1 MASEPG
7 GMVGSRVVDAR
18 RLQALLLDL
27 VQIDSLSRRE
37 ARIAA
42 RLAADLR
49 ALGGDVEFDAAGRA
63 VGGDSGNLIARFP
76 GTVDAP
82 ALLLCAHMDTV
93 SPGEGVRPVVED
105 DVIRTDGTTVLGGD
119 DKSGIAIICECLRV
133 CRERNLRHPPL
144 DVVLTVCEEVGLLGA
159 KHLDLGRVRARRGL
173 VFDSD
178 AVGFAFTRAPGAN
191 HIDFVVRGRSAHA
204 GMAPERGVSAIR
216 VAAEAIAVMRL
227 GRIDPETTANIGR
240 IEGGRANNIIPDEVR
255 VRGEARS
262 HDLARLAAQTAH
274 MRACFEEAA
283 ARHPGARVEVSVDA
297 AYAPMAV
304 ADDSAIMR
312 LVAAA
317 AERTGR
323 TITPAGMGGG
333 CDANVLNRRGLEVV
347 NLGTGMRE
355 IHTTSE
361 WLRVSDMVAAAEV
374 TLAAIEL
381 AADWR

>member
-1 MASEPG
+1 
-7 GMVGSRVVDAR
+7 MVVSRVIDAR
-18 RLQALLLDL
+18 RLQSLLLDL
-27 VQIDSLSRRE
+27 VRIDSLSRRE
-37 ARIAA
+37 GRIAA
-42 RLAADLR
+42 RLAAELR
-49 ALGGDVEFDAAGRA
+49 ELGADVSVDDAGRTLGGET
-63 VGGDSGNLIARFP
+63 GNLIARFP

-82 ALLLCAHMDTV
+82 PLLLCAHMDTV
-93 SPGEGVRPVVED
+93 SPGEGVRPIVED

-119 DKSGIAIICECLRV
+119 DKSGIAIICECVRV
-133 CRERNLRHPPL
+133 CRERGLRHPPL
-144 DVVLTVCEEVGLLGA
+144 DVVLTICEEVGLLGA
-159 KHLDLGRVRARRGL
+159 KHLDLARVRARRGL

-191 HIDFVVRGRSAHA
+191 HIDVVVRGRAAHA
-204 GMAPERGVSAIR
+204 GMAPERGVSAIQ
-216 VAAEAIAVMRL
+216 VAAEAIAGMRL
-227 GRIDPETTANIGR
+227 GRLDAETTANIGR
-240 IEGGRANNIIPDEVR
+240 IEGGRATNIVPDEVH

-262 HDLARLAAQTAH
+262 HDRARLAAQTDH

-283 ARHPGARVEVSVDA
+283 ARHPGARVEIDVEA
-297 AYAPMAV
+297 AYEPMAV
-304 ADDSAIMR
+304 PDDSAIMR

-317 AERTGR
+317 AARTGR

-374 TLAAIEL
+374 TLAVIEL
-381 AADWR
+381 AADGS

>member
-1 MASEPG
+1 MASDVVP
-7 GMVGSRVVDAR
+7 MVGSRVVDAG
-18 RLQALLLDL
+18 RLRSLLVEL

-37 ARIAA
+37 GRIAI
-42 RLAADLR
+42 RLADELR
-49 ALGGDVEFDAAGRA
+49 ALGADVTFDDAGHA
-63 VGGDSGNLIARFP
+63 LGGETGNLIARIP
-76 GTVDAP
+76 GTVEAP

-93 SPGEGVRPVVED
+93 SPGEGVKPIVEEDVV
-105 DVIRTDGTTVLGGD
+105 RTDGTTVLGGD
-119 DKSGIAIICECLRV
+119 DKSGIAIICECVRV
-133 CRERNLRHPPL
+133 CRERGLRHPPI
-144 DVVLTVCEEVGLLGA
+144 DVVLTICEEVGLLGA
-159 KHLDLGRVRARRGL
+159 KHLDLGQVRARRGL

-191 HIDFVVRGRSAHA
+191 HIDVVVRGRAAHA
-204 GMAPERGVSAIR
+204 GMAPERGVSAIQ
-216 VAAEAIAVMRL
+216 VAAQAIAGMRL
-227 GRIDPETTANIGR
+227 GRIDAETTANIGR
-240 IEGGRANNIIPDEVR
+240 IEGGRATNIIPDEVH

-262 HDLARLAAQTAH
+262 HDLARLAAQTEH

-283 ARHPGARVEVSVDA
+283 SRHPGARVEVEVEA
-297 AYAPMAV
+297 AYEPMAV
-304 ADDSAIMR
+304 AEDSAIMR

-355 IHTTSE
+355 IHTTNE